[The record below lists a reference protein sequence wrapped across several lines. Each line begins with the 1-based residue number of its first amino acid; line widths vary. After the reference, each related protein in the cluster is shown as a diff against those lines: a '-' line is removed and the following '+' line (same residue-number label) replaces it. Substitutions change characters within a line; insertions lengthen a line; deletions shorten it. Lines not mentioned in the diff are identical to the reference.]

1 MKEEEKKRISIA
13 QWISAKRFRA
23 KDNQNKNRTQKK

>member
-1 MKEEEKKRISIA
+1 MREEKKTHFHRIME
-13 QWISAKRFRA
+13 SAKRLRA